1 MSGCRYLPLIVFLS
15 FLPSAAAGDPKQ
27 VVPEETVEYASIVAS
42 GSGISLP
49 SDSDEHGIGSRFGD
63 PGDKWIG
70 GRMACSPHDYVDS
83 KAFVCAHRYYPCGT
97 ILVVEYQGKRSWCVV
112 ADRGPYG
119 ANVFAAD
126 GKMVMTPAG
135 GAAWFVMTKAN
146 QAPPDELCPDGGCK
160 GKWRGVIDMAPAV
173 SKAMGHPG
181 MGYVKVW
188 TLKRIV
194 DYQKYLAK
202 KPAKPVS

>member
-1 MSGCRYLPLIVFLS
+1 MSGCGYFTLVVFLALTS
-15 FLPSAAAGDPKQ
+15 RAVADDPKAI
-27 VVPEETVEYASIVAS
+27 VPEENVEYADIVAS
-42 GSGISLP
+42 TLSMALP
-49 SDSDEHGIGSRFGD
+49 EADQNGIGSRFGD

-70 GRMACSPHDYVDS
+70 GRMACAPHDFVDS
-83 KAFVCAHRYYPCGT
+83 KAFVCAHRSYPCGT

-126 GKMVMTPAG
+126 GKIVTSTS
-135 GAAWFVMTKAN
+135 GAAWYVKIKQDQM
-146 QAPPDELCPDGGCK
+146 PPSDLCPDGNCT
-160 GKWRGVIDMAPAV
+160 GKWRGVIDMGPAV

-188 TLKRIV
+188 TLRRIV
-194 DYQKYLAK
+194 SWQKYMAK
-202 KPAKPVS
+202 KKTKPLS